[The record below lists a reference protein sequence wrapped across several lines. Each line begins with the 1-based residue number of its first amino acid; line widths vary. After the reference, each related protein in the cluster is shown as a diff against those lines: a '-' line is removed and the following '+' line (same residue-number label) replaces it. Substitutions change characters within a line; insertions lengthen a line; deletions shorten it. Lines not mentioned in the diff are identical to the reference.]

1 MSIAVKNI
9 GKRFGNFVALDNV
22 SLDFPT
28 GELTHCW
35 APPAAVKQ
43 HCYASSLGWSNPTKV
58 KSFWMVR
65 MHPNETYVNA
75 KWVSFFS
82 ITLYSGT

>member
-1 MSIAVKNI
+1 
-9 GKRFGNFVALDNV
+9 
-22 SLDFPT
+22 
-28 GELTHCW
+28 
-35 APPAAVKQ
+35 
-43 HCYASSLGWSNPTKV
+43 
-58 KSFWMVR
+58 VR